1 VIGNFISYKV
11 KQEQAQKIMANA
23 AVAGCLTGFLTAT
36 AAEGRGGVVD
46 ERRDGVVMGQK

>member
-23 AVAGCLTGFLTAT
+23 AVAGCLTTT
-36 AAEGRGGVVD
+36 TTEGRGGVVD
-46 ERRDGVVMGQK
+46 ERWDGATMGQK